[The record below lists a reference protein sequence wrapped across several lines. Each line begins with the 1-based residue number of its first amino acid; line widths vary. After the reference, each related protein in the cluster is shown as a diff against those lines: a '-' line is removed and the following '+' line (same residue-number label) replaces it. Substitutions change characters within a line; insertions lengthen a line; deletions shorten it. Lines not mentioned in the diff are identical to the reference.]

1 MSNHQVRRGGPNG
14 VTCLGNNEPD
24 SKPYLA
30 NWNGVSIGCYTKEE
44 AAAKVI
50 QLREA
55 ARNEYLDND

>member
-1 MSNHQVRRGGPNG
+1 

-24 SKPYLA
+24 RKPYLA